1 MIDWLRYYEYDNNKL
16 QDIEYERI
24 NNDSE
29 RLSDSEIN
37 NELGILYFLMTPCI
51 EKKRM
56 DLLEKYMRRY
66 NDLLEEKRNRDGHCF
81 ELSYFEMYFYYI
93 DAFLYLKNNMLDKA
107 KEEYDIV
114 SDMCLNCEKIL
125 KHTNCSEI
133 EKVLFYRS
141 FIGIYGM
148 VEKFYSSIGKNQ
160 KSIEICSR
168 QRVLLN
174 AFYSNSAS
182 KQVLSN
188 DIDFDN
194 VMIYIKISAVS
205 IIQNNAMQ
213 CQDDCMNAINICK
226 QNFKTSREKIWKCL
240 ELWCI
245 SSSMLSLPPSNIS
258 EIEGCKKE
266 LETYIQ
272 STMNTCEE
280 ALIFCGIA
288 NLYGGLG
295 INSKNRDQ
303 IQEAIDYY
311 SKSYDLFA
319 GLCELKEEKFEIRIA
334 KKIITFL
341 YPSYV
346 NAMNF
351 FAALCCENEMLDV
364 AEELYVQMLR
374 LLCDNRYADIVAEKK
389 ELYII
394 NANSMLCVILSSR
407 REIGKAEFYGNSC
420 LDILNNNDRLK
431 MNSLAYDLCVKCC
444 LALADIHIRL
454 KQKREAEEWTDCG
467 LKCINNQREYNCTT
481 ENTDKYYDS
490 LVVLNKK
497 SRKRGIF
504 G

>member
-1 MIDWLRYYEYDNNKL
+1 MINWLRYYEYDNTKL
-16 QDIEYERI
+16 QDIEYDRV

-29 RLSDSEIN
+29 KLSDSEIYD
-37 NELGILYFLMTPCI
+37 ELGILYFLMNPCV
-51 EKKRM
+51 EKNRM

-66 NDLLEEKRNRDGHCF
+66 NELLEVKKKRDGHCF

-93 DAFLYLKNNMLDKA
+93 DAFLYLTNNMLDNA

-114 SDMCLNCEKIL
+114 SDMCLNCEKLL
-125 KHTNCSEI
+125 KQINCSEI

-141 FIGIYGM
+141 FIGIYEM

-160 KSIEICSR
+160 KSIEISSR

-174 AFYSNSAS
+174 TFYSNSS
-182 KQVLSN
+182 RKQVISN

-194 VMIYIKISAVS
+194 VMIYIKLSAVS
-205 IIQNNAMQ
+205 IMQNNAIQ
-213 CQDDCMNAINICK
+213 YRNDCMNAINICK
-226 QNFKTSREKIWKCL
+226 QNYKMSGEKLWKCL

-245 SSSMLSLPPSNIS
+245 SSSMFSVLSSDIS

-266 LETYIQ
+266 LETHIQ
-272 STMNTCEE
+272 STMTTCEK
-280 ALIFCGIA
+280 ALIFCSTA

-295 INSKNRDQ
+295 INSKNYGQ

-311 SKSYDLFA
+311 GKSYELFA
-319 GLCELKEEKFEIRIA
+319 GLCESKEEKFEIRIA

-341 YPSYV
+341 YPGYV
-346 NAMNF
+346 NSMNF
-351 FAALCCENEMLDV
+351 LAALCCESEMLDV
-364 AEELYVQMLR
+364 AEDIYVQMLR

-420 LDILNNNDRLK
+420 LDMLNNNDRLK
-431 MNSLAYDLCVKCC
+431 MNSIAYDLCVKCC
-444 LALADIHIRL
+444 LVLADIRLGL

-467 LKCINNQREYNCTT
+467 LKCIKKQREYNCTT
-481 ENTDKYYDS
+481 ENTDNYYDI
-490 LVVLNKK
+490 LVMLNKK